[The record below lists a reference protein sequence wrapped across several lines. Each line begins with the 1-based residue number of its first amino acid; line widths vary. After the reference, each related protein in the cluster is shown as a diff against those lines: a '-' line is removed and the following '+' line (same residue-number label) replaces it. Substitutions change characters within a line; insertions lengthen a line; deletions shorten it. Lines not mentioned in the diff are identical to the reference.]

1 MKNRIGIHIYLLIL
15 IFSNALNAQETN
27 VKTEFTITGYCMVTD
42 FKNNPGTTE
51 WYVPEYASYETDK
64 SVIEQIK
71 LKNELNYTLT
81 IVLGTWCSDSK
92 KQVPRFIKILDE
104 SGFDYDNL
112 NMICVDKQKLAA
124 GIDLDLHNIVKV
136 PTFII
141 YIDEEEA
148 GRIIE
153 APAETLERE
162 FINILNNLKR

>member
-1 MKNRIGIHIYLLIL
+1 MKNSIGILLYLLIM
-15 IFSNALNAQETN
+15 IFSTVLDAQESN

-42 FKNNPGTTE
+42 IKNNPGTTE

-71 LKNELNYTLT
+71 LKNGLNYTLT
-81 IVLGTWCSDSK
+81 IVLGIWCGDSK

-112 NMICVDKQKLAA
+112 NMICVDKQKLAS
-124 GIDLDLHNIVKV
+124 GIDLSSYNIVKV
-136 PTFII
+136 PTFIL

-153 APAETLERE
+153 TPAEILEKDLL
-162 FINILNNLKR
+162 NILNNLKR